1 MTTATTGTTSAA
13 PRKDPLGT
21 FGDFLP
27 WILYWVLVG
36 NVPFRT
42 SLLIALGAAALVLA
56 IHRATDGKWRTL
68 PVGSF
73 VVFAVLAVL
82 AFVVSDAFLE
92 RWLQPLSNLGL
103 LLVVVG
109 GMAVGRPFTLEYAE
123 DSVSPAMARSEGF
136 RWLNQRLTA
145 IWVVAF
151 VVMTVSSFVPPIVE
165 GDATMHD
172 GGRLLSILGYWI
184 VPFVGMGIAALA
196 TVVIVRG
203 MQDDTPADDD
213 HHPGT
218 GLPAAADSSEA
229 DGVRLV
235 VDDATP
241 VDEPVPVRLE
251 GLSPGDEVELSV
263 TLVDAMNRRFTSA
276 ATLASL
282 GDTVDTGTDVP
293 ATGSWT
299 GADPAGAVWSA
310 VWAEDGTPDLFL
322 PSWGPGPVLVEA
334 AVGSR
339 RLTRTV
345 QRSGL
350 GVGVRLQ
357 EIDEPADGLVAR
369 AFLPG
374 ASADASGP
382 AGTVAVIVGGS
393 EGGLDSM
400 SPMAA
405 ALASRGIPS
414 IVVALFGAPGLPDAL
429 VEVPLEPIRAGADWL
444 TAHAGGGSA
453 DLAIVGLSRGAEA
466 VLSAA
471 AGIDALQPSVVVGLS
486 PGSVVWEALD
496 ADGMGT
502 GRSSWTVAGQPLPF
516 APIDDVAITRDLL
529 HQAPR
534 RAVHRDLPQ
543 LMHLRAAY
551 EGGLRGAA
559 ATDAAVPSERI
570 AGRLVL
576 HAGGADAL
584 WPSDVMA
591 AALVERR
598 RAAGIDGD
606 TVVVHP
612 GAGHLLRWPLVPTSP
627 DRLGGLLFG
636 GDPADQAAAHAAMA
650 ASVLSVLG
658 GRPLGAPT
666 GPAAATGR

>member
-203 MQDDTPADDD
+203 MQDDSPADDD

-218 GLPAAADSSEA
+218 GSST
-229 DGVRLV
+229 GV
-235 VDDATP
+235 A
-241 VDEPVPVRLE
+241 
-251 GLSPGDEVELSV
+251 SS
-263 TLVDAMNRRFTSA
+263 TS
-276 ATLASL
+276 
-282 GDTVDTGTDVP
+282 
-293 ATGSWT
+293 
-299 GADPAGAVWSA
+299 
-310 VWAEDGTPDLFL
+310 
-322 PSWGPGPVLVEA
+322 
-334 AVGSR
+334 R
-339 RLTRTV
+339 CRC
-345 QRSGL
+345 
-350 GVGVRLQ
+350 
-357 EIDEPADGLVAR
+357 
-369 AFLPG
+369 
-374 ASADASGP
+374 
-382 AGTVAVIVGGS
+382 
-393 EGGLDSM
+393 
-400 SPMAA
+400 
-405 ALASRGIPS
+405 ASRG
-414 IVVALFGAPGLPDAL
+414 
-429 VEVPLEPIRAGADWL
+429 
-444 TAHAGGGSA
+444 
-453 DLAIVGLSRGAEA
+453 
-466 VLSAA
+466 
-471 AGIDALQPSVVVGLS
+471 
-486 PGSVVWEALD
+486 
-496 ADGMGT
+496 
-502 GRSSWTVAGQPLPF
+502 
-516 APIDDVAITRDLL
+516 
-529 HQAPR
+529 
-534 RAVHRDLPQ
+534 
-543 LMHLRAAY
+543 
-551 EGGLRGAA
+551 
-559 ATDAAVPSERI
+559 
-570 AGRLVL
+570 
-576 HAGGADAL
+576 
-584 WPSDVMA
+584 
-591 AALVERR
+591 
-598 RAAGIDGD
+598 
-606 TVVVHP
+606 
-612 GAGHLLRWPLVPTSP
+612 
-627 DRLGGLLFG
+627 
-636 GDPADQAAAHAAMA
+636 
-650 ASVLSVLG
+650 
-658 GRPLGAPT
+658 
-666 GPAAATGR
+666 